1 MDIVKKFA
9 LMGDIVYICKKIKR
23 LVYMKRFVVE
33 FKENYM
39 PHSVVRVCMVG
50 SEEEV
55 KRIYGLDEGDIEWY
69 KITEVKDDI
78 D

>member
-1 MDIVKKFA
+1 
-9 LMGDIVYICKKIKR
+9 
-23 LVYMKRFVVE
+23 MKRFVVE
-33 FKENYM
+33 FKESYM
-39 PHSVVRVCMVG
+39 SHSVVRVCMVE

-55 KRIYGLDEGDIEWY
+55 KRIYGLEENDIEWY

>member
-1 MDIVKKFA
+1 
-9 LMGDIVYICKKIKR
+9 
-23 LVYMKRFVVE
+23 MKRFVVE

-39 PHSVVRVCMVG
+39 PHSVVRVCMVR

-55 KRIYGLDEGDIEWY
+55 KRIYGLEEGDIEWY